1 MRCRPLDFSSIRT
14 NSIHQRSFVTD
25 ARHRSGCSKQAPSMS
40 CRSRSIGRL
49 RMRLARCGFDPSAP
63 ASATLRPILH
73 CRICWFVRV
82 VPFAGT
88 SRSAQDDV
96 SGANCLDPE
105 SRGPGRVGGDV
116 HYDDFA
122 ASGTGNG
129 ARRHCRKLLSL
140 QLLKQSDWL
149 FHRWCRRRWSTLD
162 RRDLDHCIRRVEL
175 LLTSGRWMRR
185 FTRSRIECGGKASLL
200 PRVAIHNTF
209 T

>member
-1 MRCRPLDFSSIRT
+1 MLAIAA
-14 NSIHQRSFVTD
+14 D
-25 ARHRSGCSKQAPSMS
+25 APKTGSPVVVPFAFDWKAETGCVFAH
-40 CRSRSIGRL
+40 
-49 RMRLARCGFDPSAP
+49 CGFRSTCSP
-63 ASATLRPILH
+63 SATLRPILH
-73 CRICWFVRV
+73 CRICGVVRV
-82 VPFAGT
+82 VPSVRHGIT
-88 SRSAQDDV
+88 SLSSRSAKDDV
-96 SGANCLDPE
+96 SGANCLNPE

-129 ARRHCRKLLSL
+129 AQRRCQKLLSL

-149 FHRWCRRRWSTLD
+149 FHRWCRRRRSTLD

-185 FTRSRIECGGKASLL
+185 FTRSRIQRGGKASL
-200 PRVAIHNTF
+200 PRVAIYNTF